1 MMNHVDLPIIL
12 YAFCEL
18 TDESVITDDDSI
30 AVLLERTRPRLEIIV
45 FHKLAEA
52 LKNMEAYCDFY
63 KSLLHTL
70 KNEISLFKQIS
81 S

>member
-18 TDESVITDDDSI
+18 SDESVVTDDDSF
-30 AVLLERTRPRLEIIV
+30 AVLFERTRPRLEIFV
-45 FHKLAEA
+45 FHKLTEA
-52 LKNMEAYCDFY
+52 LKNMETYCDFY

-70 KNEISLFKQIS
+70 KNETPL
-81 S
+81 